1 MKNNESFYLEEPTIK
16 RKQEVIELIKE
27 FKDYNSEVAGSSFL
41 DKKINNYENWL
52 EFLEEIKNNNNE
64 NLCPGIQYFLIRKND
79 NKIVGL
85 INIRYNLNDWM
96 MKYGGH
102 IGYSIRP
109 TERNKGYSKINLYLA
124 LEKCQKLG
132 LKEILITADDDNIAS
147 YKTIETFG
155 GELKNKI
162 KNKETNNIP
171 IRRYFINVEKALSM
185 NGELIKWDYHIK
197 Y

>member
-79 NKIVGL
+79 NRIVGL

-132 LKEILITADDDNIAS
+132 LKEILITANDDNIAS

-155 GELKNKI
+155 GELKNKF

-185 NGELIKWDYHIK
+185 NGELIK
-197 Y
+197 

>member
-1 MKNNESFYLEEPTIK
+1 
-16 RKQEVIELIKE
+16 
-27 FKDYNSEVAGSSFL
+27 
-41 DKKINNYENWL
+41 
-52 EFLEEIKNNNNE
+52 
-64 NLCPGIQYFLIRKND
+64 
-79 NKIVGL
+79 
-85 INIRYNLNDWM
+85 

-132 LKEILITADDDNIAS
+132 LKEILITANDDNIAS
-147 YKTIETFG
+147 YKTIEAFG

-185 NGELIKWDYHIK
+185 NGELIK
-197 Y
+197 

>member
-52 EFLEEIKNNNNE
+52 EFLEEI
-64 NLCPGIQYFLIRKND
+64 KND

-132 LKEILITADDDNIAS
+132 LKEILITANDDNIAS
-147 YKTIETFG
+147 YKTIETLG

-185 NGELIKWDYHIK
+185 HGGLIKWDYHIK